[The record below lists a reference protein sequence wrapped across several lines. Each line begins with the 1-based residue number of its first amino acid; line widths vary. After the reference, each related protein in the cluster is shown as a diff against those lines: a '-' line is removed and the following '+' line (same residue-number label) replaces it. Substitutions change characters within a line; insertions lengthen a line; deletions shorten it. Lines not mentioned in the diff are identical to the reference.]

1 MTDSK
6 SAGATT
12 DSEEGSDGFSAA
24 ERAAIRERAQEVRAA
39 KRTRG
44 KKVNPEAA
52 LLEKIAEMPQPDR
65 GMAERIHAVVMT
77 NAPDLQPKLWY
88 GMPAYALD
96 GKVVCF
102 FQPAQK
108 FDTRYSTLGFNDIAA
123 LDDGDMWPAAY
134 ALTKITPAVEKKI
147 AALVK
152 KAVG

>member
-1 MTDSK
+1 MTDSTT
-6 SAGATT
+6 AGETT
-12 DSEEGSDGFSAA
+12 DTEEGADGFSAA
-24 ERAAIRERAQEVRAA
+24 ERAAIKERAQEVRAG

-44 KKVNPEAA
+44 KKVDPEAA

-65 GMAERIHAVVMT
+65 AMAERIHVLVMA
-77 NAPDLQPKLWY
+77 NAPELQPKLWY
-88 GMPAYALD
+88 GMPAYAVD

-108 FDTRYSTLGFNDIAA
+108 FDTRYSTLGFNDIAK

-134 ALTKITPAVEKKI
+134 ALTKITPTVEKKI

>member
-1 MTDSK
+1 MVSK
-6 SAGATT
+6 AAGTT
-12 DSEEGSDGFSAA
+12 DNKESSSGFSAA
-24 ERAAIRERAQEVRAA
+24 ERAAIKERAEEVKASRG
-39 KRTRG
+39 RG
-44 KKVNPEAA
+44 KKVDPEAA

-65 GMAERIHAVVMT
+65 GMAERIHVLVMA
-77 NAPDLQPKLWY
+77 NAPELQPKVWY

-102 FQPAQK
+102 FQAAQK
-108 FDTRYSTLGFNDIAA
+108 FDTRYSTLGFNDIAR

-147 AALVK
+147 AALMQ

>member
-6 SAGATT
+6 TAGA
-12 DSEEGSDGFSAA
+12 SSAEEDADGFSAA
-24 ERAAIRERAQEVRAA
+24 ERAAIEERAQEVRAG

-44 KKVNPEAA
+44 KKVDPEAA

-65 GMAERIHAVVMT
+65 GMAERIHVLVMA
-77 NAPDLQPKLWY
+77 NAPELQPKLWY
-88 GMPAYALD
+88 GMPAYALE

-108 FDTRYSTLGFNDIAA
+108 FDTRYSTLGFNDIAK

-134 ALTKITPAVEKKI
+134 ALTKITPAVEKRI

-152 KAVG
+152 KAVS